1 MCIRD
6 GGKASD
12 EISVLFNSGDDRAE
26 FWDSYIEG
34 QDNPKFTHKGKESIL
49 WWSRPQTA
57 SQKTAAFAL
66 RKLREFFLT
75 IATDFN
81 KDDITINKGKANI
94 VIDEEKIVA
103 VRVDEDKTISFT
115 WFSDPEGKLIVNKH
129 NIMPNIAETYV
140 QKKAKAAR

>member
-6 GGKASD
+6 S
-12 EISVLFNSGDDRAE
+12 
-26 FWDSYIEG
+26 
-34 QDNPKFTHKGKESIL
+34 
-49 WWSRPQTA
+49 
-57 SQKTAAFAL
+57 
-66 RKLREFFLT
+66 
-75 IATDFN
+75 
-81 KDDITINKGKANI
+81 I

-103 VRVDEDKTISFT
+103 VKVDEDKTISFT